1 MASLIFMYSKTAKCS
16 PQNLDTVEV
25 KTEVTSAH
33 DDDEIKEN
41 QDEHDDDDMR
51 NAEEGVLRNNF

>member
-1 MASLIFMYSKTAKCS
+1 MYSKTAKCS